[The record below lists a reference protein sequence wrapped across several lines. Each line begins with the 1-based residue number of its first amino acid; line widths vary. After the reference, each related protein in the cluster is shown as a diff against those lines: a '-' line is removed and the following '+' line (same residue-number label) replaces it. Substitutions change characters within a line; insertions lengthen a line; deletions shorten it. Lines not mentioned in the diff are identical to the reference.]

1 MTGVADTINVLH
13 VDDQPDLTD
22 VVATF
27 LERED
32 DRIAVR
38 TATGAEGGLSVLA
51 DEDVDCIVSD
61 FDMPGTDGL
70 AFLETVRED
79 HGDLPFILYTGKGS
93 EEVASDAI
101 SAGVTDYMQKE
112 TGTDQYA
119 VLANRVVNAVEQHR
133 AERKAER
140 HRRRLAEL
148 SESTDDCLWMFD
160 SDWEELLFISGYEE
174 VWDRPESAI
183 RDDPRDFLAGVHP
196 EDRELVTDAMERLSA
211 GESVDIEYRIVR
223 GDGDEG
229 SVWVKGYPVFDDA
242 GSVVRVV
249 GFTRDVTDRKEQT
262 RRLETLISN
271 LPGIVYRSRNDP
283 DWPMEVVR
291 GNCEALTGYSREAL
305 EDGDV
310 VWGSDVLHPDDRD
323 EIWETVQAALAEDR
337 PFEVTYRI
345 RTRDGDTRWM
355 WERGRAVPG
364 EEDAEILEGFIT
376 DVTERK
382 ERERQLRRTERRYQ
396 AVFDDPNILVG
407 LVDTDGTVL
416 DANDTAMAYVDATPA
431 EVTGSPFA
439 ETPWFEHS
447 RALQRDVEEWVDR
460 AADGEYA
467 EFEADLVRPDGEHY
481 TVEGVFRPVTD
492 EDGEVVS
499 LLVSSRDVTERKERE
514 RELEQYEAYLQ
525 ESTDIITVLDDAG
538 RVKYESPAVARVLG
552 YEAGTLIGRNGFDL
566 VHPDDV
572 DEISSTFAELVTE
585 PGATVTVQAR
595 FRTAD
600 DEWRW
605 LEVRGTNQ
613 LDHDAIEGVVT
624 NNRDIT
630 VRKEREQELE
640 ETTAVLST
648 LVETLP
654 VGVLVE
660 DESRE
665 VMAVNDRL
673 VELFGLSGTSGETVG
688 TDCERLARDVSDAF
702 VDPSAFVSRIDE
714 IVETRE
720 SVHEEE
726 LALRDGRVFT
736 RSHEPI
742 ELPGGDG
749 HLWVYRDVTE
759 QKAHEEQLRE
769 TGSRLEALFE
779 QSPDMINIHDGDGN
793 LLDPNPR
800 LLEETGDDE
809 DELTDTKVWELDRTI
824 EPDEARALWAGMDHG
839 DRERFEGV
847 YERADGTTFPVE
859 VHLRRLALDGDDRF
873 MAISRDI
880 SERKERERELER
892 QNERLEEFASVVS
905 HDLRNPLNVAAGR
918 LELLEDECDSGQI
931 DAIRR
936 AHDRM
941 ETLIDD
947 LLALARDGET
957 ESEPV
962 ELGPFCENCW
972 QNVETGTGTLRVET
986 DRTVHADRGRLKQLF
1001 ENLVRNA
1008 VEHGSTSPDSQTRQD
1023 AIEHGGEDVTV
1034 VVGDLDDGFYVE
1046 DDGPGIPPEDRDRVF
1061 DAGYSTAP
1069 DGTGFGLSIV
1079 RDVVE
1084 AHGWEIRLTEGD
1096 DGGARFEITGVSFQA
1111 E

>member
-1 MTGVADTINVLH
+1 MTGPADAIDVLH
-13 VDDQPDLTD
+13 VDDQPDLAD
-22 VVATF
+22 VAATF

-38 TATGAEGGLSVLA
+38 TATDAEEGLSVLA
-51 DEDVDCIVSD
+51 DDDIDCIVSD

-79 HGDLPFILYTGKGS
+79 YGDLPFVLYTGKGS

-140 HRRRLAEL
+140 HRRRLTEL

-160 SDWEELLFISGYEE
+160 SDWEQLLFISGYEE
-174 VWDRPESAI
+174 VYDRPESAI

-196 EDRELVTDAMERLSA
+196 EDRELVADAMERLLA

-223 GDGDEG
+223 GDGEEG
-229 SVWVKGYPVFDDA
+229 SVWVKGDPVFDDA
-242 GSVVRVV
+242 GDVARVV
-249 GFTRDVTDRKEQT
+249 GFTRDVTERKEQT

-271 LPGIVYRSRNDP
+271 LPGIAYRSRNAP

-291 GNCEALTGYSREAL
+291 GSCEVLTGYSGEAL
-305 EDGDV
+305 ENGDV
-310 VWGSDVLHPDDRD
+310 VWGSDILHPDDQD
-323 EIWETVQAALAEDR
+323 EMWAAVQEALAEDR

-345 RTRDGDTRWM
+345 RTRDGATRWM

-364 EEDAEILEGFIT
+364 EDDVEILEGFIT

-382 ERERQLRRTERRYQ
+382 ERERQLQRTERRYQ

-416 DANDTAMAYVDATPA
+416 EINHTAMEYVDATA
-431 EVTGSPFA
+431 GAVTGKPFA
-439 ETPWFEHS
+439 ETTWFAHS
-447 RALQRDVEEWVDR
+447 RALQRNVEEWVDR
-460 AADGEYA
+460 AADGEYVD
-467 EFEADLVRPDGEHY
+467 FEADLAPPNSEPY
-481 TVEGVFRPVTD
+481 AVEGVLRPVTN
-492 EDGEVVS
+492 EDDEVVS
-499 LLVSSRDVTERKERE
+499 LLVSGRDVTERKARE
-514 RELEQYEAYLQ
+514 RELERYEAYLQ

-538 RVKYESPAVARVLG
+538 KVKYESPAVGRVLG
-552 YEAGTLIGRNGFDL
+552 YEPGELIGRNGFDL

-572 DEISSTFAELVTE
+572 DDISSTFAELVAE
-585 PGATVTVQAR
+585 PGATVTAQAR

-640 ETTAVLST
+640 ETTTVLST

-665 VMAVNDRL
+665 IIAANDRL
-673 VELFGLSGTSGETVG
+673 FELFGLSGTPEEAVG
-688 TDCERLARDVSDAF
+688 TDCERLAREVSDMF
-702 VDPSAFVSRIDE
+702 VDPSGFRSRIDDL
-714 IVETRE
+714 IETRT

-726 LALRDGRVFT
+726 LVLRDGRVFT

-742 ELPGGDG
+742 ELLGGDG
-749 HLWVYRDVTE
+749 HLWVYQEVTE
-759 QKAHEEQLRE
+759 QKTREERLRE
-769 TGSRLEALFE
+769 TRSRLEALFE

-793 LLDPNPR
+793 LIDPNPR
-800 LLEETGDDE
+800 LLEKTGYDE
-809 DELTDTKVWELDRTI
+809 DELTGTRVWELDQTI
-824 EPDEARALWAGMDHG
+824 APDEARALWEEMDHG

-847 YERADGTTFPVE
+847 YRRADDTTFPVE
-859 VHLRRLALDGDDRF
+859 VHIRRLALDGDERF

-880 SERKERERELER
+880 TERKERERELER
-892 QNERLEEFASVVS
+892 QNERLAEFASVVS

-918 LELLEDECDSGQI
+918 LDLLEDECDSDQLA
-931 DAIRR
+931 AIRR

-947 LLALARDGET
+947 LLTLARDGET

-962 ELGPFCENCW
+962 ALGPLCEDCW
-972 QNVETGTGTLRVET
+972 QNVETGTGRLRAET
-986 DRTVHADRGRLKQLF
+986 DRTIRADRSRLTQLF

-1008 VEHGSTSPDSQTRQD
+1008 V
-1023 AIEHGGEDVTV
+1023 EHGGEDVTV

-1046 DDGPGIPPEDRDRVF
+1046 DDGPGVPPEDRDRVF
-1061 DAGYSTAP
+1061 ETGYSTVP

-1084 AHGWEIRLTEGD
+1084 AHGWELRLVEGD
-1096 DGGARFEITGVSFQA
+1096 EGGARFEITGVSFPKA
-1111 E
+1111 

>member
-1 MTGVADTINVLH
+1 MTGGQGRWHGRDVTVLH
-13 VDDQPDLTD
+13 VDDDPAFLEM
-22 VVATF
+22 VGTF

-32 DRIAVR
+32 DRLDVE
-38 TATGAEGGLSVLA
+38 TAESAAEGVERLAEGG
-51 DEDVDCIVSD
+51 VDCVVSD
-61 FDMPGTDGL
+61 YDIPERNGI
-70 AFLETVRED
+70 AFLERVRED
-79 HGDLPFILYTGKGS
+79 HPDLPFILFTGKGS

-140 HRRRLAEL
+140 HRRRLTEL

-160 SDWEELLFISGYEE
+160 SDWEEFLFISGYEE
-174 VWDRPESAI
+174 VWGRPESAI
-183 RDDPRDFLAGVHP
+183 RDDPREFLEGVHP
-196 EDRELVTDAMERLSA
+196 EDRDHVRDAMERLSA
-211 GESVDIEYRIVR
+211 GKPIDIEYRIVR
-223 GDGDEG
+223 GDGEVG
-229 SVWVKGYPVFDDA
+229 AVWAKGDPIFDDA
-242 GSVVRVV
+242 GNVVRVV
-249 GFTRDVTDRKEQT
+249 GFTRDVTGRKEQT

-305 EDGDV
+305 ESGDV

-323 EIWETVQAALAEDR
+323 EIWETVQTALAEDR
-337 PFEVTYRI
+337 PFEVTYRV
-345 RTRDGDTRWM
+345 RTRDGATRWM
-355 WERGRAVPG
+355 WERGRAVPS
-364 EEDAEILEGFIT
+364 EDDAEILEGFIT
-376 DVTERK
+376 DVTERR

-407 LVDTDGTVL
+407 LLDTDGTVL
-416 DANDTAMAYVDATPA
+416 DVNPTAMAYVDATAA
-431 EVTGSPFA
+431 EVTGKPFA
-439 ETPWFEHS
+439 ETPWFERS

-460 AADGEYA
+460 AADGEYVD
-467 EFEADLVRPDGEHY
+467 FEADLVRPNGEPY
-481 TVEGVFRPVTD
+481 AVEGVFRPVTN
-492 EDGEVVS
+492 EDDEVVS
-499 LLVSSRDVTERKERE
+499 LLVSSRDVTERKARE
-514 RELEQYEAYLQ
+514 RELERYEAYLQ

-538 RVKYESPAVARVLG
+538 KVKYESPAVARVLG
-552 YEAGTLIGRNGFDL
+552 YEPGELIGRNGFDL

-572 DEISSTFAELVTE
+572 ADISSTFAELVAE
-585 PGATVTVQAR
+585 PGATVTAQAR

-640 ETTAVLST
+640 ETTTVLST

-660 DESRE
+660 DDSRE
-665 VMAVNDRL
+665 IIAVNDRL
-673 VELFGLSGTSGETVG
+673 FELFGLSGTPEEAVG
-688 TDCERLARDVSDAF
+688 TDCERLAREVSDMF
-702 VDPSAFVSRIDE
+702 VDPSGFRSRIDDL
-714 IVETRE
+714 IETRT

-726 LALRDGRVFT
+726 LELRDGRVFT

-742 ELPGGDG
+742 ELLGGDG
-749 HLWVYRDVTE
+749 HLWVYREVTE
-759 QKAHEEQLRE
+759 QKTREERLRE
-769 TGSRLEALFE
+769 TRSRLEALFE

-793 LLDPNPR
+793 LIDPNPR
-800 LLEETGDDE
+800 LLEKTGYDE
-809 DELTDTKVWELDRTI
+809 DELTDTRVWELDQTI
-824 EPDEARALWAGMDHG
+824 APDEARALWEGMDHG
-839 DRERFEGV
+839 DRERFEGA
-847 YERADGTTFPVE
+847 YRRADDTTFPVE
-859 VHLRRLALDGDDRF
+859 VHVRRLALDGDERF

-880 SERKERERELER
+880 TERKERERELER
-892 QNERLEEFASVVS
+892 QNERLAEFASVVS

-918 LELLEDECDSGQI
+918 LELLEDECDSDQI
-931 DAIRR
+931 EAIQR

-957 ESEPV
+957 ESELV
-962 ELGPFCENCW
+962 ALGPLCENCW

-986 DRTVHADRGRLKQLF
+986 DRTICADRGRLTQLF

-1008 VEHGSTSPDSQTRQD
+1008 V
-1023 AIEHGGEDVTV
+1023 EHGGEDVTV

-1046 DDGPGIPPEDRDRVF
+1046 DDGPGVPPEDRDRVF
-1061 DAGYSTAP
+1061 ETGYSTAP

-1084 AHGWEIRLTEGD
+1084 AHGWDLRLVEGD
-1096 DGGARFEITGVSFQA
+1096 EGGARFEIRW
-1111 E
+1111 